1 MRTHEL
7 TLDAAD
13 PGGDAAAL
21 SPEQR
26 LALWCE
32 DPAEA
37 DPEYAAG
44 DVERL
49 FKAYC
54 EDFIELRRAH
64 GFSESTYLPLTDIRI
79 VIRDKGEF
87 GAVARVEDGV
97 DLIEINSGTLDFL
110 LWAACKCVLSDRLPF
125 PVPPQGIAVSRR
137 PRLGNRTESLINSHD
152 IPGHPLARA
161 LALQIAFQAFLIVL
175 FHELGHLSQG
185 HCRYLKAALADYG
198 KEDAVQDA
206 ELRHPME
213 FMADLFAL
221 RDLSIYRTSMLGEI
235 GSDLPTKDEP
245 VWMQATRLCY
255 GEDFFA
261 LMSMY
266 TALTMTFYLCS
277 ETSRKHPG
285 RDIRFLA
292 TMLASKH
299 YFIEKADFP
308 SGFLMKAA
316 VQIVDIV
323 TEAIA
328 AAHPAGEA
336 FRTLYGQL
344 ATDEGQDRIAAEIDR
359 LRERFLAIQPSLEPL
374 SKAEKAF
381 LKFTR

>member
-1 MRTHEL
+1 MQRN
-7 TLDAAD
+7 AVD
-13 PGGDAAAL
+13 PQGDVAAL

-37 DPEYAAG
+37 DPEHAAG
-44 DVERL
+44 DAERL
-49 FKAYC
+49 FRAYC
-54 EDFIELRRAH
+54 EDFIEMRLAH

-79 VIRDKGEF
+79 TIRDKGEF

-110 LWAACKCVLSDRLPF
+110 LWAACKCVLSDQLPF
-125 PVPPQGIAVSRR
+125 PLPQRGIAVSRR
-137 PRLGNRTESLINSHD
+137 PRLGSRTESLINSHD
-152 IPGHPLARA
+152 IPDTPLARG
-161 LALQIAFQAFLIVL
+161 LAVQIAFQAFLIVL

-198 KEDAVQDA
+198 KEDAGQDA
-206 ELRHPME
+206 EMRHPME

-221 RDLSIYRTSMLGEI
+221 RDLSIFRTSMLNDI
-235 GSDLPTKDEP
+235 GNGLPTKDES

-255 GEDFFA
+255 GDDFFA

-266 TALTMTFYLCS
+266 TALTLTFYLCS
-277 ETSRKHPG
+277 ETSRRHPG

-299 YFIEKADFP
+299 YFIEKAELP
-308 SGFLMKAA
+308 SDFLMRAA
-316 VQIVDIV
+316 VQIVEIV

-328 AAHPAGEA
+328 AAHPVGEA

-344 ATDEGQDRIAAEIDR
+344 ATEEGQDRIAAEIER
-359 LRERFLAIQPSLEPL
+359 LRECFLVIQPSLVPL

>member
-1 MRTHEL
+1 MRL
-7 TLDAAD
+7 
-13 PGGDAAAL
+13 
-21 SPEQR
+21 
-26 LALWCE
+26 
-32 DPAEA
+32 
-37 DPEYAAG
+37 
-44 DVERL
+44 
-49 FKAYC
+49 
-54 EDFIELRRAH
+54 AH

-79 VIRDKGEF
+79 TIRDKGEF
-87 GAVARVEDGV
+87 GAVARVENGV

-110 LWAACKCVLSDRLPF
+110 LWAACKCVLSDQLPF
-125 PVPPQGIAVSRR
+125 PLPQRGIAVSRR
-137 PRLGNRTESLINSHD
+137 PRLGSRTESLINSHD
-152 IPGHPLARA
+152 IPDTPLARG
-161 LALQIAFQAFLIVL
+161 LAVQIAFQAFLIVL

-198 KEDAVQDA
+198 KEDAGQDA
-206 ELRHPME
+206 EMRHPME

-221 RDLSIYRTSMLGEI
+221 RDLSIFRTSMLNDI
-235 GSDLPTKDEP
+235 GNGLPTKDES

-255 GEDFFA
+255 GDDFFA

-266 TALTMTFYLCS
+266 TALTLTFYLCS
-277 ETSRKHPG
+277 ETSRRHPG

-299 YFIEKADFP
+299 YFIEKAELP
-308 SGFLMKAA
+308 SDFLMRAA
-316 VQIVDIV
+316 VQIVEIV

-328 AAHPAGEA
+328 AAHPVGEA

-344 ATDEGQDRIAAEIDR
+344 ATEEGQDRIAAEIER
-359 LRERFLAIQPSLEPL
+359 LRECFLVIQPSLVPL